1 MDVATVE
8 LPNKLLCEV
17 ADMIHP
23 FASDPPCQHW
33 LCSDATFS
41 YCWPCARLARWFEMD
56 RMGPPPPPSDWFDR
70 SKTDEEILEGID
82 GGDWYSGESDTPQSC
97 EMCHCLLRF
106 SLTSY
111 GVAYTMEGFE
121 APSIGPEILDNADA
135 VYEIEQ
141 ILSHG
146 AWCEEP
152 ELVTALMDV
161 AEAVKTAFSASRKRG
176 EYRLGTLMEPRP

>member
-1 MDVATVE
+1 MDAIMTE
-8 LPNKLLCEV
+8 RPIKLLCEV

-33 LCSDATFS
+33 LCSDATYS

-56 RMGPPPPPSDWFDR
+56 RVGPPPPPMPWYDR
-70 SKTDEEILEGID
+70 TEIDEEIVEGID

-111 GVAYTMEGFE
+111 GVSYTMEGFE
-121 APSIGPEILDNADA
+121 APSIGPELFDNANA

-141 ILSHG
+141 MLNHG
-146 AWCEEP
+146 AWDKDP
-152 ELVTALMDV
+152 ELVAALMDT
-161 AEAVKTAFSASRKRG
+161 AEAVKAAFASRAQSEEKK
-176 EYRLGTLMEPRP
+176 